1 MTRTY
6 KNNLFAS
13 FTLLAGIVL
22 TGCQAPSQHVI
33 LQPNYTAVNPVVLNQ
48 SIAISVADQR
58 QTQTTMTI
66 RKSDSKESLQS
77 LYLAENIT
85 PMLEKAF
92 KQVGANV
99 TNASD
104 TQIQL
109 NIKTLHTNVEQS
121 IHKYSAT
128 GNVVFELVA
137 TKGLDSFSKT
147 FRGNNSQEGP
157 FGYDKA
163 TIEAQLNRLLED
175 VISRIVSDP
184 QVIGFIKG

>member
-1 MTRTY
+1 M
-6 KNNLFAS
+6 KKSNKKSLFTAS
-13 FTLLAGIVL
+13 TFIASMLLA
-22 TGCQAPSQHVI
+22 GCQAPSQHVI
-33 LQPNYTAVNPVVLNQ
+33 LQPNYTAVNPIVLSQ
-48 SIAISVADQR
+48 PIAISVHDQR
-58 QTQTTMTI
+58 QSQTTMTI

-92 KQVGANV
+92 TQVGARVVNS
-99 TNASD
+99 SD
-104 TQIQL
+104 VQMQL
-109 NIKTLHTNVEQS
+109 NIKTLHTNIEQS

-184 QVIGFIKG
+184 QVIDFIKG

>member
-13 FTLLAGIVL
+13 FTLLAGITL

>member
-13 FTLLAGIVL
+13 FTLLAGITL

-109 NIKTLHTNVEQS
+109 NIKTLHTNIEQS